1 MWFEKAFLWLQQVE
15 KVVIFPMVILSALT
29 MDLEKMKEPN
39 ANHWLGAITLVVCGL
54 KLLRS
59 AFSDCAKQFMVLLV
73 TLLYFQYNADTGMI
87 LGKKLYSRGRYFFK
101 KKSKTALGN
110 KDSVQATICDF
121 QSYPSQ
127 SLGDQVI
134 YLM

>member
-87 LGKKLYSRGRYFFK
+87 LGKKLYSRGRYFL
-101 KKSKTALGN
+101 KKSKTTHGN
-110 KDSVQATICDF
+110 KDSVQAK
-121 QSYPSQ
+121 
-127 SLGDQVI
+127 
-134 YLM
+134 

>member
-87 LGKKLYSRGRYFFK
+87 LGKKLNFRGRYFA
-101 KKSKTALGN
+101 KKSPKLPLAIKIRSKQQFVTPKVTPPRFWGIILF
-110 KDSVQATICDF
+110 T
-121 QSYPSQ
+121 
-127 SLGDQVI
+127 
-134 YLM
+134 